1 VRGYKLDPLFVII
14 IAKRKTMTYKSLYR
28 TYRPHSFETVVGQKH
43 IIQTLQNALKTNKMS
58 HAYLFC
64 GPRGTGKTTVAK
76 LVAKSV
82 NCLNPEKAPCNECEH
97 CRTIQNG
104 THPDVIEIDAASN
117 NGVDEIRDLI
127 EKVKYAPIQAKY
139 KVYIVDEVHMLSQG
153 AFNALLKTLEEP
165 PSHVIFILATTEPHK
180 VLPTIISRCQR
191 YDFVRVNRKD
201 IQMRIEEVLKAEKIE
216 YELEAIRLISQ
227 LADGGVRDALSILEQ
242 CIAYSGNNLL
252 AEHVNDIY
260 GIATT
265 QDKLKLL
272 HAIITVDVALLM
284 QEIEIITRKNID
296 IRRLTNDLM
305 ELLKESVVYSFTQDE
320 KLITKLNV
328 EEAKQLGVIPNDVAL
343 SMIEDLMET
352 SEKYR
357 SASNLLSYFEIGLL
371 KLLSR
376 IGEPKTQNI
385 KPQKSLSE
393 IKVNKVVE
401 KIEKVEIVEI
411 KAPILETAVINEESI
426 PQEPVMEVDINEP
439 SNDELMFES
448 IDVEDLKAKP
458 KKKQKALLKTETL
471 DRQTILQLLASGDK
485 SKRLDVVSK
494 WDKIQA
500 YLTDLKFGRVAQIL
514 INAGPVALNDGFM
527 VLSHNDKMY
536 VNELNSEDNQELL
549 ESFTELVFGISMRAF
564 AVEVQEV
571 GDITSEFK
579 RLLLENNLPEPMVF
593 EKKKKKVVKQ
603 TESIEKGLFELF
615 GEENVEII

>member
-1 VRGYKLDPLFVII
+1 
-14 IAKRKTMTYKSLYR
+14 MTYKSLYR
-28 TYRPHSFETVVGQKH
+28 TYRPHSFETVVGQRH

-139 KVYIVDEVHMLSQG
+139 KVYIIDEVHMLSQG

-201 IQMRIEEVLKAEKIE
+201 IQMRIEEVLKSEKIE
-216 YELEAIRLISQ
+216 YEDEATRLISQ

-242 CIAYSGNNLL
+242 CIAYSGSNLL

-272 HAIITVDVALLM
+272 HAIITMDVALLM
-284 QEIEIITRKNID
+284 QEIEVITRKNID

-305 ELLKESVVYSFTQDE
+305 ELLKESVVFSFTQDE
-320 KLITKLNV
+320 KLITKLTV
-328 EEAKQLGVIPNDVAL
+328 EEAKELSVIPSNTAL

-352 SEKYR
+352 AEKYR
-357 SASNLLSYFEIGLL
+357 SASNLLSYFEIGML

-376 IGEPKTQNI
+376 IGEPKHQVVKQGI
-385 KPQKSLSE
+385 KAVEAKEVVQKQVINKE
-393 IKVNKVVE
+393 PEVQIEVKPEEKVIEVDVKDVVE
-401 KIEKVEIVEI
+401 PLAPVE
-411 KAPILETAVINEESI
+411 
-426 PQEPVMEVDINEP
+426 
-439 SNDELMFES
+439 ELMFES
-448 IDVEDLKAKP
+448 VDVQDLKPKP
-458 KKKQKALLKTETL
+458 KKKVKALLKTENL
-471 DRQTILQLLASGDK
+471 DRNMILRLLNSGDK
-485 SKRLDVVSK
+485 QKRLEINSK
-494 WDKIQA
+494 WDKIRT
-500 YLTDLKFGRVAQIL
+500 YLSDLKYGRVAQL
-514 INAGPVALNDGFM
+514 LVNALPVALNEGFM
-527 VLSHNDKMY
+527 VLSHSDKMV
-536 VNELNSEDNQELL
+536 VNELNSEDNQDLIE
-549 ESFTELVFGISMRAF
+549 EFTNQLFGQSMRAY
-564 AVEVQEV
+564 AIDTQSVNE
-571 GDITSEFK
+571 ITVEFK
-579 RLLLENNLPEPMVF
+579 KLFMENNLPEPIAF
-593 EKKKKKVVKQ
+593 EKKKKKVVEQ
-603 TESIEKGLFELF
+603 EVNIEKGLFDLF

>member
-1 VRGYKLDPLFVII
+1 
-14 IAKRKTMTYKSLYR
+14 MTYKSLYR
-28 TYRPHSFETVVGQKH
+28 TYRPHSFDTVVGQKH
-43 IIQTLQNALKTNKMS
+43 IVQTLQNALKTQRMS

-104 THPDVIEIDAASN
+104 IHPDVIEIDAASN

-201 IQMRIEEVLKAEKIE
+201 IQMRIEEVLKQEKIE
-216 YELEAIRLISQ
+216 YENEAVRLISQ

-242 CIAYSGNNLL
+242 CIAYSGNKLL

-272 HAIITVDVALLM
+272 QAIITLDVALLM

-305 ELLKESVVYSFTQDE
+305 ELLKESVVFSFTQDE
-320 KLITKLNV
+320 KLIVKLNV
-328 EEAKQLGVIPNDVAL
+328 EEAKQLSVISNKIAL
-343 SMIEDLMET
+343 SMIDDLMET
-352 SEKYR
+352 AEKYR
-357 SASNLLSYFEIGLL
+357 SASNLLSYFEIGML

-376 IGEPKTQNI
+376 MGEPISEGVKVMPNV
-385 KPQKSLSE
+385 KKE
-393 IKVNKVVE
+393 IKKVE
-401 KIEKVEIVEI
+401 IKQEIEQKETLHQDESINEPMIENPPSEVVEIVEQ
-411 KAPILETAVINEESI
+411 TDN
-426 PQEPVMEVDINEP
+426 
-439 SNDELMFES
+439 LMFES
-448 IDVEDLKAKP
+448 VDVDDLKTKP
-458 KKKQKALLKTETL
+458 KKKSKPLLKTETL
-471 DRQTILQLLASGDK
+471 DHVYILKLFVSGDK
-485 SKRLDVVSK
+485 LKRLEINSQ
-494 WDKIQA
+494 WDKIRT
-500 YLTDLKFGRVAQIL
+500 YLNDLKYGRVAQIL
-514 INAGPVALNDGFM
+514 VNASPVALNEGFM

-549 ESFTELVFGISMRAF
+549 ESFTDLVFGIRMRAYALEPQ
-564 AVEVQEV
+564 AVS
-571 GDITSEFK
+571 DLTSEFK
-579 RLLLENNLPEPMVF
+579 RLLAENNLPEAIVI
-593 EKKKKKVVKQ
+593 EKKKKKVINQ
-603 TESIEKGLFELF
+603 TENLEKGLFDLF
-615 GEENVEII
+615 GEENVEIV

>member
-1 VRGYKLDPLFVII
+1 
-14 IAKRKTMTYKSLYR
+14 MTYKSLYR
-28 TYRPHSFETVVGQKH
+28 TYRPHSFETVVGQRH

-82 NCLNPEKAPCNECEH
+82 NCLNPDKAPCNECEH

-139 KVYIVDEVHMLSQG
+139 KVYIIDEVHMLSQG

-191 YDFVRVNRKD
+191 YDFVRVNRRD
-201 IQMRIEEVLKAEKIE
+201 IQMRIEEVLKSEKIN
-216 YELEAIRLISQ
+216 YEPEATRLISQ

-272 HAIITVDVALLM
+272 HAIITMDVGLLM

-305 ELLKESVVYSFTQDE
+305 ELLKESVVYAFTQDD

-328 EEAKQLGVIPNDVAL
+328 EEAKQLSIIPTSVAL
-343 SMIEDLMET
+343 NMIEDLMET
-352 SEKYR
+352 ADKYR
-357 SASNLLSYFEIGLL
+357 SASNLLSYFEIGML

-376 IGEPKTQNI
+376 IGEPKHENS
-385 KPQKSLSE
+385 KPIEKSVVHIE
-393 IKVNKVVE
+393 EYKPNEKVVTDPIVKDVVE
-401 KIEKVEIVEI
+401 VPSQTIELIQDNSETKQEDSVDVLSLESVEI
-411 KAPILETAVINEESI
+411 
-426 PQEPVMEVDINEP
+426 
-439 SNDELMFES
+439 
-448 IDVEDLKAKP
+448 EDLKVKP
-458 KKKQKALLKTETL
+458 KKKSKALLKTETL
-471 DRQTILQLLASGDK
+471 DQLMILRLLNSGDK
-485 SKRLDVVSK
+485 QKRLDVHSK
-494 WDKIQA
+494 WDKIQS
-500 YLTDLKFGRVAQIL
+500 YLTDLNYGRVAQIL
-514 INAGPVALNDGFM
+514 VNAVPVALNDGFM
-527 VLSHNDKMY
+527 VLSHPDKMY
-536 VNELNSEDNQELL
+536 VNELNSEDNQELI
-549 ESFTELVFGISMRAF
+549 EAFTLMLFGIEMKAYAIDTQS
-564 AVEVQEV
+564 VNEV
-571 GDITSEFK
+571 TTEFK
-579 RLLLENNLPEPMVF
+579 RLFAENNLPEPIVF
-593 EKKKKKVVKQ
+593 EKKKKKTSKPV
-603 TESIEKGLFELF
+603 EEIGKGLFELF
-615 GEENVEII
+615 GEENVEIV

>member
-1 VRGYKLDPLFVII
+1 
-14 IAKRKTMTYKSLYR
+14 MTYKSLYR
-28 TYRPHSFETVVGQKH
+28 TYRPHSFETVVGQRH

-82 NCLNPEKAPCNECEH
+82 NCLNPDKAPCNECEH

-139 KVYIVDEVHMLSQG
+139 KVYIIDEVHMLSQG

-191 YDFVRVNRKD
+191 YDFVRVNRRD
-201 IQMRIEEVLKAEKIE
+201 IQMRIEEVLKSEKIN
-216 YELEAIRLISQ
+216 YEPEATRLISQ

-272 HAIITVDVALLM
+272 HAIITMDVGLLM

-305 ELLKESVVYSFTQDE
+305 ELLKESVVYAFTQDD

-328 EEAKQLGVIPNDVAL
+328 EEAKQLSIIPTSVAL
-343 SMIEDLMET
+343 NMIEDLMET
-352 SEKYR
+352 ADKYH
-357 SASNLLSYFEIGLL
+357 SASNLLSYFEIGML

-376 IGEPKTQNI
+376 IGEPKHENS
-385 KPQKSLSE
+385 KPIEKSVVHIQE
-393 IKVNKVVE
+393 EYKPNEKVVTDPIVKDVVE
-401 KIEKVEIVEI
+401 VPSQTIELVQDNSETKQEDSVDVLSFDSVEI
-411 KAPILETAVINEESI
+411 
-426 PQEPVMEVDINEP
+426 
-439 SNDELMFES
+439 
-448 IDVEDLKAKP
+448 EDLKVKP
-458 KKKQKALLKTETL
+458 KKKSKALLKTETL
-471 DRQTILQLLASGDK
+471 DQLMILRLLNSGDK
-485 SKRLDVVSK
+485 QKRLDVHSK
-494 WDKIQA
+494 WDKIQS
-500 YLTDLKFGRVAQIL
+500 YLTDLNYGRVAQIL
-514 INAGPVALNDGFM
+514 VNAVPVALNDGFM
-527 VLSHNDKMY
+527 VLSHPDKMY
-536 VNELNSEDNQELL
+536 VNELNSEDNQELI
-549 ESFTELVFGISMRAF
+549 EAFTLMLFGIEMKAYAIDTQS
-564 AVEVQEV
+564 VNEV
-571 GDITSEFK
+571 TTEFK
-579 RLLLENNLPEPMVF
+579 RLFAENNLPEPIVF
-593 EKKKKKVVKQ
+593 EKKKKKTSKPV
-603 TESIEKGLFELF
+603 EEIGKGLFELF
-615 GEENVEII
+615 GEENVEIV

>member
-1 VRGYKLDPLFVII
+1 
-14 IAKRKTMTYKSLYR
+14 MTYKSLYR
-28 TYRPHSFETVVGQKH
+28 TYRPHSFETVVGQRH

-139 KVYIVDEVHMLSQG
+139 KVYIIDEVHMLSQG

-165 PSHVIFILATTEPHK
+165 PLHVIFILATTEPHK

-201 IQMRIEEVLKAEKIE
+201 IQTRIEEVLKAEKIT
-216 YELEAIRLISQ
+216 YEPEAIRLISQ

-242 CIAYSGNNLL
+242 CIAYSGNHLL

-272 HAIITVDVALLM
+272 NAIITVDVGLLM

-305 ELLKESVVYSFTQDE
+305 ELLKESVVYSFTKDE
-320 KLITKLNV
+320 KLINKLTV
-328 EEAKQLGVIPNDVAL
+328 DEAKSLNAIPNSIAL
-343 SMIEDLMET
+343 SMIEDLMDT
-352 SEKYR
+352 AEKYR
-357 SASNLLSYFEIGLL
+357 SASNLLSYFEIGML

-376 IGEPKTQNI
+376 VKEPAQTVSVKDVSKEEV
-385 KPQKSLSE
+385 KPVETVK
-393 IKVNKVVE
+393 KVAVNKVE
-401 KIEKVEIVEI
+401 EIEKPVQVVESIKEVEPEPIIPVQEPTEDLQFESVEI
-411 KAPILETAVINEESI
+411 
-426 PQEPVMEVDINEP
+426 
-439 SNDELMFES
+439 
-448 IDVEDLKAKP
+448 EDLKPKP
-458 KKKQKALLKTETL
+458 KKKVLSKVESHDQN
-471 DRQTILQLLASGDK
+471 TILSLLNSGDK
-485 SKRLDVVSK
+485 QKRLEINAK
-494 WDKIQA
+494 WNTIQS
-500 YLTDLKFGRVAQIL
+500 YLTDLKYGRVAQIL
-514 INAGPVALNDGFM
+514 VNATPIALNEGFV
-527 VLSHNDKMY
+527 VLSHTDKLY
-536 VNELNSEDNQELL
+536 VNELNSEDNQELI
-549 ESFTELVFGISMRAF
+549 EDFTQFLFGIEMRAF
-564 AVEVQEV
+564 AVDAQSVNELMV
-571 GDITSEFK
+571 EFK
-579 RLLLENNLPEPMVF
+579 RLHAENNLPEPMVF
-593 EKKKKKVVKQ
+593 EKKKKKVVKP